1 MWTSRPQTL
10 SLSRHSSLGSNTAI
24 LEEQPFSK
32 QILQSDGIPVH
43 WVSLLPTGSK
53 SYHFCG
59 TYTSAQWSTF
69 HLATRPLLSE
79 VSATPV
85 TASTAFH
92 LMHRQAKGSSLQN
105 RSNVTGNHSA
115 ALFKLC
121 VYTLLLRPRSPQPE
135 CIHTVGMAPFFCVHY
150 STGEGRFSSRPC
162 DVETNS
168 TDWQPRRQPGDTSQ
182 PFLWDN
188 PTICHSCRRILHEIT
203 L

>member
-1 MWTSRPQTL
+1 M
-10 SLSRHSSLGSNTAI
+10 
-24 LEEQPFSK
+24 
-32 QILQSDGIPVH
+32 
-43 WVSLLPTGSK
+43 SLLPTGSK

-69 HLATRPLLSE
+69 HLAMRPLLSE

-92 LMHRQAKGSSLQN
+92 LMLRQAKGSSSQN

-168 TDWQPRRQPGDTSQ
+168 TDNHADSRVTP
-182 PFLWDN
+182 
-188 PTICHSCRRILHEIT
+188 HSLFYETTRPSAIPAGESCT
-203 L
+203 K